1 MKTAERL
8 EVFAGEEAT
17 GEDLDR
23 LDLPDARRRVRP
35 LLVLSRVL
43 LVAGAL
49 SALFLAFEF
58 GTTKLVASRWQREDL
73 RDFKSLVEGGTAS
86 VPGFIPQPATPVAIL
101 SIPIIGARQVVLEG
115 TTPNVLKEG
124 PGHVRGTP
132 LPGQVGNAVIAG
144 RRTTYGSAFARLDE
158 LVPGDEID
166 VTTGQGVFTYV
177 VDGTRVVMP
186 GAPDVLASRPD
197 NVLTLMTSSP
207 AVAARGRLVAFATL
221 QGPAYP
227 AAARA
232 PVPLE
237 TREYGLAGDPAGALP
252 AALWAAA
259 FALAAT
265 IAWRVRKRGVVNAR
279 VLYLL
284 ALPILVTTA
293 FLAFENFD
301 RLLPGTI

>member
-1 MKTAERL
+1 MRTAERL
-8 EVFAGEEAT
+8 EAFAGEEAT

-23 LDLPDARRRVRP
+23 LDLPDARRRLRP
-35 LLVLSRVL
+35 FLVLSRVL
-43 LVAGAL
+43 LVAGAV

-58 GTTKLVASRWQREDL
+58 GATKLVASRSQREDL
-73 RDFKSLVEGGTAS
+73 RDFKGLVEGGTAG

-115 TTPNVLKEG
+115 TTPDILKEG

-144 RRTTYGSAFARLDE
+144 RRTTYGSPFTRLDE

-186 GAPDVLASRPD
+186 GDQDVLASRPD

-207 AVAARGRLVAFATL
+207 SVGVRGRFVAFATL

-227 AAARA
+227 ATARA

-237 TREYGLAGDPAGALP
+237 TRENGLAGDPGGALP
-252 AALWAAA
+252 AALWGVA
-259 FALAAT
+259 FALAVT
-265 IAWRVRKRGVVNAR
+265 IAWRLRKRGVDAR

-284 ALPILVTTA
+284 ALPIVVTTA
-293 FLAFENFD
+293 FLAFENLD
-301 RLLPGTI
+301 RLLPGTL